1 MGCGLWAVGCGLDSL
16 SLGRHSNMHALIYSC
31 PHKPQFFFQ
40 RRGPR
45 ERQTCPTHTH
55 ACELR
60 HKLTPYL
67 TVVHM
72 HHALLYILV
81 HGAPNSCV
89 SNSEQHTKTTPTHL
103 FTMGAA
109 ASLELTSET
118 KDILSQ
124 ESGKD
129 LNAADVDTPRG
140 ESAKAEVVRLRT
152 ILKAR
157 YEAEQTAAA
166 AAAAAADGEA
176 AAPAEAEAA
185 PAEAEAAPAEAE
197 AAPAEADAEA
207 APAEADAAPAEA
219 DAAPAEAEAAPAEAE
234 AAPAEAEAATEA

>member
-1 MGCGLWAVGCGLDSL
+1 MIDCIVEFHRISSL
-16 SLGRHSNMHALIYSC
+16 SYPG
-31 PHKPQFFFQ
+31 
-40 RRGPR
+40 
-45 ERQTCPTHTH
+45 
-55 ACELR
+55 
-60 HKLTPYL
+60 
-67 TVVHM
+67 TVRT
-72 HHALLYILV
+72 I
-81 HGAPNSCV
+81 
-89 SNSEQHTKTTPTHL
+89 
-103 FTMGAA
+103 MGAA

-118 KDILSQ
+118 KDVLSA

-157 YEAEQTAAA
+157 YDAEQAAA
-166 AAAAAADGEA
+166 AAAA

-197 AAPAEADAEA
+197 AAPAEAE
-207 APAEADAAPAEA
+207 AAPAEA

-234 AAPAEAEAATEA
+234 AAPAEAEAAPAEAEVSA